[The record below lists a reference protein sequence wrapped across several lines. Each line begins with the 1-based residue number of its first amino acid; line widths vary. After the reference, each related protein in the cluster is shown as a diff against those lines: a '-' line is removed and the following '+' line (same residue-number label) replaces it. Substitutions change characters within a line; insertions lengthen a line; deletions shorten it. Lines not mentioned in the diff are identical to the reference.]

1 MASMDLLAPASSQ
14 VHKKTTI
21 PLVCNICA
29 RKPKFSDLS
38 HLLTHIS
45 SKAHLSTYYKL
56 KVRSGSDDADRQSV
70 EDYDIWYA
78 ENDIESFMSD
88 RMKQKDERKRIKTE
102 PQASGR
108 VIKKES
114 DSPTITPLS
123 SSYDDVSS
131 VYPHPYAAYAPM
143 YSWATHP
150 YLYHHAKQEEASFD
164 EDGQQIHHDQALTA
178 SKRPAKSQIPHVGD
192 AEEDDTS
199 KLKGIVWPGMGLFD
213 AATPELK
220 KKRNQKKDVSVND
233 RLAAMS
239 EIVQQN
245 EMIFSPSGRLCKVR
259 TISGQPQAE
268 DDVLPGEEQPPR
280 PPKGKKAIKTK
291 PFEDGSP
298 IEDKKP
304 LKNKNPDTMLKSVVR
319 AKPKKRG
326 RKQKIVAIIG
336 AETQEV
342 EPSEENVPRRTG
354 RNKRKRPRTFDTDE
368 AGQAKAGVQE
378 ATFEQPAVMT
388 HLTSGYQQAPM
399 YVAAAPMGFRIAEP
413 TYMNMNMNINMAGQ
427 SYYQFPAGHNNPFTY
442 EPSPLPTWD
451 HFGYGIGSSI
461 ANPLFAGMYGG
472 SFGEDD
478 EDNEGTISAP
488 VSDPISEPA
497 SEPISE
503 PISES

>member
-1 MASMDLLAPASSQ
+1 MASMDLLAPTSSQ
-14 VHKKTTI
+14 VHTMTTI

-29 RKPKFSDLS
+29 RKPNFSDLS

-70 EDYDIWYA
+70 EHYDIWYA
-78 ENDIESFMSD
+78 ENDIESFMSE
-88 RMKQKDERKRIKTE
+88 RMKQKDERKKIKTE
-102 PQASGR
+102 PQANAR
-108 VIKKES
+108 VIKKEF
-114 DSPTITPLS
+114 DSPTIDPLS
-123 SSYDDVSS
+123 SSYDVSS
-131 VYPHPYAAYAPM
+131 VYPTPYAAYAPM
-143 YSWATHP
+143 YSWAAHP
-150 YLYHHAKQEEASFD
+150 YLYHHVKQEETSVN
-164 EDGQQIHHDQALTA
+164 EDGQQIYRHQSLIA
-178 SKRPAKSQIPHVGD
+178 SKRQVKSQTPHVGN

-199 KLKGIVWPGMGLFD
+199 KLKGIVWSGMGLFD

-239 EIVQQN
+239 EMVQQN
-245 EMIFSPSGRLCKVR
+245 ELIFSPSGRLCKVR

-280 PPKGKKAIKTK
+280 ASKGKRAIKKK
-291 PFEDGSP
+291 PSGDEKP

-304 LKNKNPDTMLKSVVR
+304 LKDKDPNTMLKSVVR

-326 RKQKIVAIIG
+326 RKQKVVATIG
-336 AETQEV
+336 TERQEV
-342 EPSEENVPRRTG
+342 EPTEENMPRRIG
-354 RNKRKRPRTFDTDE
+354 RNKRKKVRTLDDAE
-368 AGQAKAGVQE
+368 AGQATTGVQE

-388 HLTSGYQQAPM
+388 CLTSGYQQAPM
-399 YVAAAPMGFRIAEP
+399 YVAATNMGFRVAEP
-413 TYMNMNMNINMAGQ
+413 TYMNTNVNMAGQ
-427 SYYQFPAGHNNPFTY
+427 SYYQFPAEHNNPFTY

-451 HFGYGIGSSI
+451 YFGYGMGSSI

-478 EDNEGTISAP
+478 KDNEGTISAP
-488 VSDPISEPA
+488 VSDPTSD
-497 SEPISE
+497 